1 MNIPVYILEEHHEA
15 FLAWMLA
22 AKSGIIPDKE
32 HVLYH
37 FDDHSDMSV
46 PKLNKPLQETESWS
60 YEEIRDF
67 TYTELDIASFILA
80 AGFTGFIR
88 HVSWIQTDM
97 SRTGTS
103 DMYITSYNNNHKNIL
118 AGPLNKASAP
128 LLQSAWQQL
137 TYERTQPALFHPEKT
152 ADILLDID
160 LDYFSCETN
169 PETRNEVILEVT
181 PEQYEEFL
189 QQQYHPLKFAVHR
202 AEAMTANGRYY
213 LVVNYYNTML
223 PSPRKVTPEKIA
235 ARMDEFIA
243 LLHHKNIR
251 PALITICRS
260 RYSGYTPEDQWE
272 LIEALLLKG
281 LNTLYQTTVVP
292 IQEAAEKTMLC
303 KS

>member
-22 AKSGIIPDKE
+22 AKSGIIPNKNNI
-32 HVLYH
+32 LFH

-46 PKLNKPLQETESWS
+46 PKLNKSLQEIWSWS
-60 YEEIRDF
+60 EQEIRDF

-97 SRTGTS
+97 PRVGTS
-103 DMYITSYNNNHKNIL
+103 EMYITSYDNNNRNIL
-118 AGPLNKASAP
+118 AGALNEASAP
-128 LLQSAWQQL
+128 LLQSGYQRL
-137 TYERTQPALFHPEKT
+137 NYERIRPELFHPVKT
-152 ADILLDID
+152 TDVLLDID

-169 PETRNEVILEVT
+169 PETRNEVVLEVT
-181 PEQYEEFL
+181 QEQYEEFL

-202 AEAMTANGRYY
+202 AEAMAANGRYY
-213 LVVNYYNTML
+213 LVINYYNAIL

-272 LIEALLLKG
+272 LIEQLLLKG
-281 LNTLYQTTVVP
+281 LNTLYQTSLVH
-292 IQEAAEKTMLC
+292 IYEATDKTMLC